1 MITDL
6 PLIEVPPLIEDLPLL
21 DPRGRL
27 KSPPQSLQ
35 PPSKPPIHPFSFTHQ
50 VIRSRETKGISIP

>member
-27 KSPPQSLQ
+27 
-35 PPSKPPIHPFSFTHQ
+35 
-50 VIRSRETKGISIP
+50 